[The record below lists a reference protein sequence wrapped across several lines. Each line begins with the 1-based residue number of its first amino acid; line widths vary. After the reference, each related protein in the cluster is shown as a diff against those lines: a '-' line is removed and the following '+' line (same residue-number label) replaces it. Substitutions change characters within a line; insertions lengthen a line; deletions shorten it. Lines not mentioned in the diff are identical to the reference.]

1 MKVEDLRK
9 MTVEELKEKEKELR
23 KKLMELRFQN
33 SVGTLDKPSEIR
45 KTKKDIARILR
56 VLREME
62 LKKEVN
68 G

>member
-45 KTKKDIARILR
+45 KTKKDIARILT

>member
-9 MTVEELKEKEKELR
+9 MTFEELKEKEKELR

-45 KTKKDIARILR
+45 KTKKDIARILT